1 MPEPNAGPPA
11 PELPETDAAK
21 QARLRRLCERKP
33 SGKINV
39 PLALH
44 EKWLKANR
52 DERDS
57 MVDKLDEVGWD
68 KDFKLFYHDRFV
80 THMTRII
87 QKSSKLS
94 KKKRRGWHTE
104 ESMSTKLKW
113 SKKDRY
119 NKKIDKFYVEI
130 EEEDENVSEDEEIER
145 TEETEVRDG
154 GVSLNRLGRR
164 QGAGVP
170 ELPETSDSETDAEGK
185 EKDAKVSNSEWER
198 FKKFADSLLVK
209 CTKLSEII
217 ADLEQALEESGKTP
231 DTGDHKRATKS
242 VQNLENAVKVLEA
255 EFEACEQ
262 VKASMAK
269 HKKAMPGSAGE
280 TEFSGY
286 NFILWL
292 REKIEAQILK
302 TTLARLTLHL
312 TMKCC
317 SKASGVRENMHP
329 LDAFN
334 LAKSWNWVC
343 DPGLELLH
351 HFAKLIANGDCLL
364 TDLLTYDCPVT
375 GKKRTAGYGS
385 PPHLK
390 RSKQMVES
398 ENEFMEYF
406 DRDCEI
412 ESSQPGEMDEISLR
426 GARKEK
432 KASDGAA
439 CSHVVELAQAEVAHN
454 PRVCPKVREFS
465 AIRLADA
472 EVAVHK
478 FFQRYGLSVPIQVY
492 NAEIA
497 GTKAFPYLKL
507 SDWVLF
513 LWNTGRFAR
522 QLVGCSLEQM
532 PAVLTQYWRRFRA
545 LFPHHEIFGLEG
557 IDLAHTVPYYS
568 HTDEG
573 RSQKHEPIWI
583 LSCHGALGRGT
594 RRFVTEKKR
603 TKPISENEMGLN
615 FLGQTFSTQF
625 LLCTITKQVSN
636 MHPEA
641 ISQLLNL
648 FATDAAMLAC
658 EGILCDGTRLRLVH
672 IGTKGDLPALGK
684 VGGFTRSFLHV
695 PKRPS
700 TQNPCEGICHL
711 CLGGQ
716 EENIRTG
723 AEHFPYEDLRP
734 RPCWEQTMHT
744 VLPWRTEPD
753 MISGLPIN
761 REEASG
767 FFCLDLWHI
776 FHLGICKHFVANSLV
791 MIAES
796 DLLPRSSME
805 NKFKSMTDEYVTF
818 CRTNRLAM
826 WITEI
831 SRDTLLFPQ
840 GSVAPVGKWNKGS
853 CSTTMMLFLEHY
865 CTKFIKGKS
874 DDEQL
879 LLIAD
884 GTSAMNRALSTMYGS
899 GYWVNKNCAKSLS
912 RSDGDQ
918 RGRDCYD

>member
-1 MPEPNAGPPA
+1 MRFLCGER
-11 PELPETDAAK
+11 
-21 QARLRRLCERKP
+21 ARKRKLVT
-33 SGKINV
+33 GF
-39 PLALH
+39 
-44 EKWLKANR
+44 NR
-52 DERDS
+52 
-57 MVDKLDEVGWD
+57 VHAEV
-68 KDFKLFYHDRFV
+68 V
-80 THMTRII
+80 
-87 QKSSKLS
+87 
-94 KKKRRGWHTE
+94 
-104 ESMSTKLKW
+104 
-113 SKKDRY
+113 
-119 NKKIDKFYVEI
+119 
-130 EEEDENVSEDEEIER
+130 
-145 TEETEVRDG
+145 
-154 GVSLNRLGRR
+154 
-164 QGAGVP
+164 
-170 ELPETSDSETDAEGK
+170 
-185 EKDAKVSNSEWER
+185 
-198 FKKFADSLLVK
+198 LLV
-209 CTKLSEII
+209 CV
-217 ADLEQALEESGKTP
+217 
-231 DTGDHKRATKS
+231 S
-242 VQNLENAVKVLEA
+242 VCMGTFQLYVWLCNPAQPYVAIWCGNVWNLTSLQC
-255 EFEACEQ
+255 F
-262 VKASMAK
+262 MD
-269 HKKAMPGSAGE
+269 
-280 TEFSGY
+280 
-286 NFILWL
+286 ILWY
-292 REKIEAQILK
+292 ILSIYIFTILHYPPLHYSPQYPNYK
-302 TTLARLTLHL
+302 CSLT
-312 TMKCC
+312 
-317 SKASGVRENMHP
+317 
-329 LDAFN
+329 
-334 LAKSWNWVC
+334 AK
-343 DPGLELLH
+343 
-351 HFAKLIANGDCLL
+351 
-364 TDLLTYDCPVT
+364 
-375 GKKRTAGYGS
+375 
-385 PPHLK
+385 
-390 RSKQMVES
+390 
-398 ENEFMEYF
+398 
-406 DRDCEI
+406 
-412 ESSQPGEMDEISLR
+412 
-426 GARKEK
+426 
-432 KASDGAA
+432 AA

-454 PRVCPKVREFS
+454 PRACPKVREFS

-497 GTKAFPYLKL
+497 GTKTFPYLKL

-532 PAVLTQYWRRFRA
+532 QAVLTEYWRRFRA

-594 RRFVTEKKR
+594 RRFVTEKKH

-625 LLCTITKQVSN
+625 LICTITKQVSN

-658 EGILCDGTRLRLVH
+658 EGILCDGIRLRLVH

-684 VGGFTRSFLHV
+684 VGGFTRSFL
-695 PKRPS
+695 RPS
-700 TQNPCEGICHL
+700 TRNPCEGICHL
-711 CLGGQ
+711 CLAGQ
-716 EENIRTG
+716 EENTRTG
-723 AEHFPYEDLRP
+723 AEHFPYEDFRP

-744 VLPWRTEPD
+744 VLPWGTEPD
-753 MISGLPIN
+753 MLSGLPIN

-818 CRTNRLAM
+818 CRTNSLAM

-879 LLIAD
+879 LLIVSWPP
-884 GTSAMNRALSTMYGS
+884 TYCLYFWRYFIIFKMSFQICKIAMHFGVVQS
-899 GYWVNKNCAKSLS
+899 GWKNCFWLMLCSQISMGPRLCVRQMAL
-912 RSDGDQ
+912 RLWIVHCQ
-918 RGRDCYD
+918 RCTVAGTGWTRIAQSPFPGNCFSSCMSMGVWHMRLWLLARIGIA